1 MEEKEDAQK
10 STTGQESLI
19 TEEQESFN
27 RVVHYLLI
35 IGLVVSVVF
44 ILTGLV
50 IALANQQPVPHS
62 MVPLGEIVSQMV
74 RFEAAGFITLGLLV
88 LIATPVMRVIL
99 SAVTFIVEKDWRFT
113 GITLIVLATVLVSII
128 LGKE

>member
-1 MEEKEDAQK
+1 MEPIEDPKK

-35 IGLVVSVVF
+35 IGLVVSVVC
-44 ILTGLV
+44 ILSGLV

-62 MVPLGEIVSQMV
+62 MVPLGEIVSRLV
-74 RFEAAGFITLGLLV
+74 NFEAAGFITLGLLV